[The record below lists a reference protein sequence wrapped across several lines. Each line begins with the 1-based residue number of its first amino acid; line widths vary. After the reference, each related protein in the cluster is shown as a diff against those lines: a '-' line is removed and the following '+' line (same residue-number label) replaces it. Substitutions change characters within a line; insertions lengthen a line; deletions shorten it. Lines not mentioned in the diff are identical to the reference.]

1 MGKASAD
8 VLVIAR
14 RIPEWTRIHSS
25 VFRQMNTASRWA
37 SATAVAAGALR
48 FRCPQVGSYVLLT
61 DEKTVARLSKGV
73 ARIRCAACGEIHLLA
88 CDDSGA
94 SSAYGGVSRPPGAGK
109 TADQTGV

>member
-37 SATAVAAGALR
+37 SASAVAEDALR

-61 DEKTVARLSKGV
+61 DEKTVARLAKGV
-73 ARIRCAACGEIHLLA
+73 ARIRCAACGEIHLLT
-88 CDDSGA
+88 CDESGTPP
-94 SSAYGGVSRPPGAGK
+94 AYDDLSGPPGKSETSG
-109 TADQTGV
+109 Q